1 MSYEFD
7 NLWPDLLR
15 DIFVCGLSKYSN
27 IKERLLSENKLT
39 LDKVVQITKNMI
51 IAHENGNKLQAELPE
66 PINAIQNNSN
76 KDNKMCFK

>member
-1 MSYEFD
+1 MSCEFD